1 MNEPIK
7 GKRKA
12 NRTGRV
18 VKKSTSEYRKRD
30 AIQRAIEY
38 GIDITLLYERLS
50 LTPTQRMERHEEFL
64 KEIAELRRA
73 GERKHG
79 KF

>member
-1 MNEPIK
+1 MN
-7 GKRKA
+7 RK
-12 NRTGRV
+12 TKK
-18 VKKSTSEYRKRD
+18 VKKSTSEYKNSD
-30 AIQRAIEY
+30 AIQKAIEY
-38 GIDITLLYERLS
+38 GIDVTLLYSTLS
-50 LTPTQRMERHEEFL
+50 LTPTERIERHEEFL

>member
-1 MNEPIK
+1 M
-7 GKRKA
+7 GKM
-12 NRTGRV
+12 
-18 VKKSTSEYRKRD
+18 KKSFKKTDRVKEASTEYKKRD

-38 GIDITLLYERLS
+38 GIDVTLLYESLS
-50 LTPTQRMERHEEFL
+50 LTPTERMERHKEFL

-73 GERKHG
+73 GEKKHG